1 MVDVRPE
8 IRISDDDRQAMNE
21 RLAHAYAE
29 GRIGI
34 EELEERLAWVHR
46 STTPTELAEVARDLP
61 PRTRPPHPPAVAP
74 RFRLLP
80 LLPAWTRGPASLLD
94 LLVLLVTPVLILGL
108 LVAINTGVFI
118 WPAWLWLLCLAPL
131 AAWVA
136 APSARW
142 R

>member
-1 MVDVRPE
+1 MNVRL
-8 IRISDDDRQAMNE
+8 E
-21 RLAHAYAE
+21 RAYVE
-29 GRIGI
+29 GRLGV
-34 EELEERLAWVHR
+34 EELEERLAWVLR
-46 STTPTELAEVARDLP
+46 SVTPTELAEVARDLP
-61 PRTRPPHPPAVAP
+61 PRTPPPRPPTVAT
-74 RFRLLP
+74 RSHLLP
-80 LLPAWTRGPASLLD
+80 LRPVWIRGPASLLD